1 VAVARRCPL
10 CRGLLDTEGPA
21 ACICDEVDARFPA
34 ADLKAEE
41 WEALRHDAV
50 TRSGG
55 CCELRIPGVCLG
67 APRSRKGALPGAL
80 GTAPWS
86 LHHRQ
91 PRGMGG
97 ASRRAVHNLS
107 TLVVA
112 CGHGT
117 AGCHG
122 WVEHHRAEGRA
133 RRLLVPQG
141 IDATAEPL
149 ILQGGQVVGLD
160 PVAPLYLPPP
170 PGWPPWVW
178 DDMPEW
184 WANDTP

>member
-97 ASRRAVHNLS
+97 TSRANVHSLAV
-107 TLVVA
+107 LVVA

-122 WVEHHRAEGRA
+122 WVEHHRAAA
-133 RRLLVPQG
+133 RDRGLLVPMG
-141 IDATAEPL
+141 VRPRRRPSCSGSTLTRSRPSTCRRRPASPPGPCRGHAAY
-149 ILQGGQVVGLD
+149 GR
-160 PVAPLYLPPP
+160 LPPA
-170 PGWPPWVW
+170 V
-178 DDMPEW
+178 
-184 WANDTP
+184 A